1 MYIKIICDWAM
12 PLRSSQFANLW
23 IVKHVCFWFCFQDI
37 FKMEKEAFN
46 KLPGWKQVN
55 LKKAVRL
62 F

>member
-1 MYIKIICDWAM
+1 MNCNWAM
-12 PLRSSQFANLW
+12 LLGSSFGNVW
-23 IVKHVCFWFCFQDI
+23 IVKRFSSWSCFQEI

-55 LKKAVRL
+55 LKKAVGL